1 MSNKIF
7 IITVFI
13 GNIAFGG
20 VLPKID
26 LQGTIH
32 TKSTNSFRAKVS
44 KKLFEHG
51 LDKKIAK
58 ANVDNVLLHDDALNE
73 LMTQNI
79 LKNIPLL
86 KDEDILNF
94 ITHSALRK
102 KTVDLS
108 SYATLVSLVQKHAAA
123 FIDKEL
129 ISQIEQ
135 TSIENEKLKS
145 MKVFV

>member
-13 GNIAFGG
+13 GNIAFGA

-26 LQGTIH
+26 LQGTINA
-32 TKSTNSFRAKVS
+32 KSTNSFREKVT
-44 KKLFEHG
+44 KQLFEYG
-51 LDKKIAK
+51 LDKRIAK
-58 ANVDNVLLHDDALNE
+58 ANVDNTLFHEDSLNE
-73 LMTQNI
+73 LMTKNI

-94 ITHSALRK
+94 ITQAALRK
-102 KTVDLS
+102 RRVDLS
-108 SYATLVSLVQKHAAA
+108 SYATLVSLVQKHATA
-123 FIDKEL
+123 FMDKEL